1 MQRNCVIVR
10 RGEKHVAAYYI
21 ALADMCLPL
30 LQQSWVQL
38 KKVAVQINDRR
49 EEGRFDPY
57 IANVIIPL
65 VRMQR

>member
-1 MQRNCVIVR
+1 M
-10 RGEKHVAAYYI
+10 AAYYI